1 MKTLVSILIF
11 AAVFLSGC
19 RHGMSENALII
30 EDNPKLFD
38 RKGKLLQQVGMLG
51 PEGKFVKIL
60 PIKIK
65 GAVAEAFYIK
75 TKAGASKPIVLQLYR
90 GNHGTVEKNHRIGAF
105 QIGKIED
112 YKTDLSLK
120 VVLGIK
126 ERVLLMEATE
136 QNSKKLLSLVK
147 LDDSELPVQAKP
159 DDSEL
164 PVQAKPEA
172 AETVSATKK

>member
-1 MKTLVSILIF
+1 MKILVSILILS
-11 AAVFLSGC
+11 AVFLSGC

-30 EDNPKLFD
+30 EDNPELFD
-38 RKGKLLQQVGMLG
+38 RKGKILQQVGMLG

-65 GAVAEAFYIK
+65 GSVAEAFHIK

-105 QIGKIED
+105 QIGKLED
-112 YKTDLSLK
+112 YKTDLSIK

-136 QNSKKLLSLVK
+136 QTSNKLLTIVK
-147 LDDSELPVQAKP
+147 LDDSEIPA
-159 DDSEL
+159 
-164 PVQAKPEA
+164 QAKPEVT
-172 AETVSATKK
+172 ETVQPAQVKPEGA

>member
-1 MKTLVSILIF
+1 MKILISILVF
-11 AAVFLSGC
+11 TAVFLSGC

-30 EDNPKLFD
+30 EDNPELFD

-65 GAVAEAFYIK
+65 GSVAEAFHIK

-105 QIGKIED
+105 QIGKLDD
-112 YKTDLSLK
+112 YKTDLSIK

-126 ERVLLMEATE
+126 ERVLLMDATE
-136 QNSKKLLSLVK
+136 QNTKKLLLIER

-159 DDSEL
+159 QVPETQLPAQSE
-164 PVQAKPEA
+164 PEG
-172 AETVSATKK
+172 S

>member
-1 MKTLVSILIF
+1 MKILISILVF
-11 AAVFLSGC
+11 TAVFLSGC

-30 EDNPKLFD
+30 EDNPELFD

-65 GAVAEAFYIK
+65 GSVAEAFHIK

-105 QIGKIED
+105 QIGKLDD
-112 YKTDLSLK
+112 YKTDLSIK

-126 ERVLLMEATE
+126 ERVLLMDATE
-136 QNSKKLLSLVK
+136 QNTKKLLLIER

-159 DDSEL
+159 QVPETQQPAQSE
-164 PVQAKPEA
+164 PEG
-172 AETVSATKK
+172 S